1 MSHTHTHLRP
11 RLEPST
17 ELQAS
22 GLLLLRVVQAFAAA
36 MATVQRERIRP
47 QRVRPLHRV

>member
-1 MSHTHTHLRP
+1 MSHTRPDLGP

-17 ELQAS
+17 DLQAS
-22 GLLLLRVVQAFAAA
+22 GLLLRVVQALAAA

-47 QRVRPLHRV
+47 LRERPLHRV